1 MKEFWL
7 RLDQEESMELKE
19 KLLRS
24 AEGLCSVAVLSPN
37 DLRLTEN
44 LKIRTASTDSRS
56 DIRLIQCG
64 EFTTSDETLATCAVE
79 VIVKDASDE
88 ANVLEL
94 IDRGARYV
102 IVSCPNWK
110 VIPLENLIARTRN
123 KATLLADVSNISEA
137 KLALEV
143 LELGVDGI
151 VFTAKSSEDIAEIDR
166 FIHPLQNELQ
176 LALARVV
183 SKRSLGSGARV
194 CIDTC
199 ELMCP
204 GEGMLIG
211 SQSSGLFLLEAE
223 VHKNPHV
230 EPRPF
235 RVNAGPVSAYLLT
248 PGFKTRYLSELK
260 AGDDVLIVDRTGKTR
275 QGHVGRIKIERRPMF
290 LVETQVGD
298 RPYSLIVQNAE
309 TVRLVSNSD
318 STSVTDLALGD
329 EVLIFVQEGGRHF
342 GTLVADE
349 TVIER

>member
-7 RLDQEESMELKE
+7 RVDQRDSNELKE
-19 KLLRS
+19 KILHS
-24 AEGLCSVAVLSPN
+24 AEGLCSVVVLSAS
-37 DLRLTEN
+37 DLQLANR

-56 DIRLIQCG
+56 DIKLIQRG
-64 EFTTSDETLATCAVE
+64 EFTACYEALETCAVE

-88 ANVLEL
+88 AGVLEL

-102 IVSCPNWK
+102 IVKCPNWK

-123 KATLLADVSNISEA
+123 KATLLADVSEINEA
-137 KLALEV
+137 KTALEA

-151 VFTAKSSEDIAEIDR
+151 VFTPKSPEDIMEIDSLL
-166 FIHPLQNELQ
+166 HPLRNELQ
-176 LALARVV
+176 LAHGRVV

-199 ELMCP
+199 ELMSA

-235 RVNAGPVSAYLLT
+235 RVNAGPVSAYVLT
-248 PGFKTRYLSELK
+248 HGFKTRYLSELK
-260 AGDDVLIVDRTGKTR
+260 AGDDVLIVDRTGRTR
-275 QGHVGRIKIERRPMF
+275 RGHVGRIKIERRPLL
-290 LVETQVGD
+290 LVETEAMGK
-298 RPYSLIVQNAE
+298 PYSLIVQNAE
-309 TVRLVSNSD
+309 TVRLVLTSD
-318 STSVTDLALGD
+318 SKSVTDLASGD
-329 EVLIFVQEGGRHF
+329 EVLMLIQEGGRHF
-342 GTLVADE
+342 GTLVNDE
-349 TVIER
+349 MVIER